1 MLTSRK
7 EGWTVKLIDFG
18 ISRSYFKFDAVNNKD
33 GLRMQSVAGTTPYMA
48 PEVFQRNYS
57 NSCDTW
63 SLGVILFIMLSGFPP
78 FEGYEEHEIIKKI
91 TELDYSFEDPIWVSL
106 VTKLHISWN

>member
-18 ISRSYFKFDAVNNKD
+18 ISRSYFKFDAGTGKEC
-33 GLRMQSVAGTTPYMA
+33 LRMQTVAGTTPYMA

-78 FEGYEEHEIIKKI
+78 FEGYDEEVIIKKI
-91 TELDYSFEDPIWVSL
+91 TNLDYNFDDPIWVSL
-106 VTKLHISWN
+106 KILS